1 MIRYRGGAIGS
12 NMSERR
18 ELNGAFG
25 AFILFGAVATAGVLA
40 AYAAVED
47 YARARASQNWPVVE
61 GVILSHS
68 ADDQTVRYAWF
79 DGVEG
84 HTGERVRFWTRA
96 LYPSGETYEA
106 GKAVKVRYSPD
117 NGALAVLEAGGSPKI
132 FAVALGFAAFLV
144 FIGLAGIIRLTMM
157 LDGLS
162 PAGRAEAASAFGEVG
177 DALVQRR
184 PREFD
189 LEERRSVRD
198 RRGEYEGG
206 RVFQRRALEPLDR
219 V

>member
-84 HTGERVRFWTRA
+84 HTGERVRFWTRT

-189 LEERRSVRD
+189 LEERRSVRN
-198 RRGEYEGG
+198 RRVKYPGSGVFEG
-206 RVFQRRALEPLDR
+206 RTL
-219 V
+219 